1 MINTLFDNIFED
13 YSVRPYSTIRDKG
26 DFYQLKVELPGFSK
40 DDVEVEVTD
49 DLLTIETKPK
59 ESKKKFS
66 VKLMK
71 KIYTEN
77 ITCKMEKGLLLVELP
92 KKGVI
97 KPSKIKVN

>member
-13 YSVRPYSTIRDKG
+13 YSVRPYSTISDKG

-49 DLLTIETKPK
+49 DLLNIETKSK
-59 ESKKKFS
+59 DSKKKFS

-71 KIYTEN
+71 KVYTEN
-77 ITCKMEKGLLLVELP
+77 ISCEMDKGLLLVELP
-92 KKGVI
+92 KKGVV